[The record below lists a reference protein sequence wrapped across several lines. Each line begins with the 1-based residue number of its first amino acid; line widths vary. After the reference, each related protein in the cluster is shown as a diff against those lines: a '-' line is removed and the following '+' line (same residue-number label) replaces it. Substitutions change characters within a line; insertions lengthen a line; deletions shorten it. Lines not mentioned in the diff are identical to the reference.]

1 MSQEP
6 SIAPAAQTEPTTNP
20 SNKPLARRVPRRLWA
35 WLAAITAAVL
45 LVGGGVLIY
54 SRIFKQVPELP
65 DPAKWRTSYPAFCRL
80 VKEGIRTD
88 GTTPEEPI
96 LWSAVYLGKREGFV
110 GAVSFDLPDP
120 VAPDGQTILMC
131 YSYTQPANGEVWQT
145 VPVGTR
151 VLFSA
156 EWNGMYTIDILGTGK
171 HWIILKNVKL
181 VERQ

>member
-80 VKEGIRTD
+80 VKEGIQTD

-96 LWSAVYLGKREGFV
+96 LWSAVYLGKPEGLV

-120 VAPDGQTILMC
+120 VGPQGQSVPIRFW
-131 YSYTQPANGEVWQT
+131 YTEPTNGEVWQG

-156 EWNGMYTIDILGTGK
+156 EWNGMYTIDIHVTGK
-171 HWIILKNVKL
+171 NWIVLTNVKL